1 MYRNTTYHFV
11 KIVNGKEKLI
21 IETESSCLERAL
33 DYFYLM
39 VPEAYGDNRYTI
51 KIKKGDYIEIKQGSI
66 KEIAVVLHANNVEGE
81 IVTTLPLWNTYFGAE
96 DNSPER
102 LDLTYRF

>member
-1 MYRNTTYHFV
+1 MYLNTTYHFV

-39 VPEAYGDNRYTI
+39 VPKAYGDKSYTI
-51 KIKKGDYIEIKQGSI
+51 RIKTK
-66 KEIAVVLHANNVEGE
+66 
-81 IVTTLPLWNTYFGAE
+81 
-96 DNSPER
+96 
-102 LDLTYRF
+102 

>member
-39 VPEAYGDNRYTI
+39 VLKLMGIRVILLELK
-51 KIKKGDYIEIKQGSI
+51 KITLE
-66 KEIAVVLHANNVEGE
+66 
-81 IVTTLPLWNTYFGAE
+81 TLPVNGTK
-96 DNSPER
+96 
-102 LDLTYRF
+102 

>member
-1 MYRNTTYHFV
+1 MYRNTTYRFV

-39 VPEAYGDNRYTI
+39 VPKAYGDKNYIIR
-51 KIKKGDYIEIKQGSI
+51 IKK
-66 KEIAVVLHANNVEGE
+66 NNIRSVARE
-81 IVTTLPLWNTYFGAE
+81 W
-96 DNSPER
+96 D
-102 LDLTYRF
+102 

>member
-11 KIVNGKEKLI
+11 KIVNGEEKLI

-39 VPEAYGDNRYTI
+39 VRKAYGDKSYTI
-51 KIKKGDYIEIKQGSI
+51 RIKK
-66 KEIAVVLHANNVEGE
+66 
-81 IVTTLPLWNTYFGAE
+81 
-96 DNSPER
+96 DNIRSVASKW
-102 LDLTYRF
+102 D

>member
-1 MYRNTTYHFV
+1 MYRNTTYRFV

-51 KIKKGDYIEIKQGSI
+51 NIKK
-66 KEIAVVLHANNVEGE
+66 
-81 IVTTLPLWNTYFGAE
+81 
-96 DNSPER
+96 DNIRSVASEW
-102 LDLTYRF
+102 D